1 MVTLQLVLTP
11 LSASAQKSES
21 AHLIL
26 GLAATGLAP
35 LEQPAGLGGT
45 LTVGFGLRRL
55 NFLFNG
61 STMLAE
67 SRRIWQATTRMEVAI
82 RIKPNLFHL

>member
-1 MVTLQLVLTP
+1 MQQCLSKRTEKPKATTLKLRGKIFLAMVTLQLVLTP

-35 LEQPAGLGGT
+35 L
-45 LTVGFGLRRL
+45 
-55 NFLFNG
+55 
-61 STMLAE
+61 
-67 SRRIWQATTRMEVAI
+67 
-82 RIKPNLFHL
+82 